1 MYFFPVLFD
10 HQSMG
15 SFVFRSASYGSFSS
29 NQVDTIYKVEIIDLL
44 PLAENCPTR
53 IFKHF
58 GFATF
63 KENMNRDAA
72 RRNLLVDS
80 CQNHLLNM

>member
-1 MYFFPVLFD
+1 
-10 HQSMG
+10 MG

-80 CQNHLLNM
+80 CQNNLLNM